1 MPRIAETF
9 AVMLAGVLIAG
20 AAQAQDS
27 RRADALERLAACRS
41 VADGPAR
48 LACYDAAAAALDEAE
63 RSGEVV
69 VLDRAQVEETRR
81 GLFGFPMPRLDIF
94 NRGGDRVEAEEI
106 DNVSYV
112 VAQAR
117 QADRNVWVFTMEDGS
132 VWRQIDGRMW
142 GRPRAGETAVVRRAA
157 LGSYMMNVGDA
168 PAIRV
173 RREQ

>member
-1 MPRIAETF
+1 MRLVLLVGAALT
-9 AVMLAGVLIAG
+9 MLATG
-20 AAQAQDS
+20 AQAQEAG
-27 RRADALERLAACRS
+27 RAEVLEQLAACR
-41 VADGPAR
+41 VQTDPAQR

-63 RSGEVV
+63 RAGEVV
-69 VLDRAQVEETRR
+69 VLDREQMQETRR
-81 GLFGFPMPRLDIF
+81 GLFGFAMPSLDIF
-94 NRGGDRVEAEEI
+94 NRGEVAQADEI

-112 VAQAR
+112 VRIAR
-117 QADRNVWVFTMEDGS
+117 EARDDEWVFTMEDGS

-157 LGSYMMNVGDA
+157 MGSFMMNVGDA

>member
-1 MPRIAETF
+1 MKHI
-9 AVMLAGVLIAG
+9 VLAGASLLAF
-20 AAQAQDS
+20 AATSAQAQEAE
-27 RRADALERLAACRS
+27 RAQVLDQLAACRP
-41 VADGPAR
+41 VTDPAQR

-69 VLDRAQVEETRR
+69 VLDREQMNETRR
-81 GLFGFPMPRLDIF
+81 GLFGFALPNMDLF
-94 NRGGDRVEAEEI
+94 NRGEGVVVEEI
-106 DNVSYV
+106 DNVEYV
-112 VAQAR
+112 VRTAR
-117 QADRNVWVFTMEDGS
+117 EFRDDEWVFTMEDGS

-157 LGSYMMNVGDA
+157 LGSFLMNVGDA

>member
-1 MPRIAETF
+1 MKPLI
-9 AVMLAGVLIAG
+9 LAGAFLALSTP
-20 AAQAQDS
+20 AAQAQEAE
-27 RRADALERLAACRS
+27 RAEVLERLAACRAE
-41 VADGPAR
+41 ADPAAR

-63 RSGEVV
+63 RSGDVV
-69 VLDRAQVEETRR
+69 VLDREQMRETRR
-81 GLFGFPMPRLDIF
+81 GLFGFAMPSLDIF
-94 NRGGDRVEAEEI
+94 NRGADEEEEEI

-112 VAQAR
+112 VRTAR
-117 QADRNVWVFTMEDGS
+117 EGRDGYWVFSMEDGS

-157 LGSYMMNVGDA
+157 LGSFLMNVGDA